1 MAIAVKSPVRYGV
14 VLVDSMAQL
23 RGYDDVE
30 AKLSQTLK
38 QEYGL
43 DVKVFGSVFGSMSAV
58 QWRMPEFFREEGKG
72 SCIWESSG
80 VSPQD

>member
-1 MAIAVKSPVRYGV
+1 MAVEYGAILADSIA
-14 VLVDSMAQL
+14 LL

-30 AKLSQTLK
+30 SKLEEGLK

-43 DVKVFGSVFGSMSAV
+43 DVKVFGDVFGSMSAV
-58 QWRMPEFFREEGKG
+58 QWRIPECLREEGQG
-72 SCIWESSG
+72 PFIWESSG